1 MYVCLCY
8 IYLIILYRGREIGK
22 EGEGREV
29 GRKREE
35 LGRERNKKVFW
46 FSLVYFFYY
55 SYVIVA
61 CLVIIGFLFVL
72 KKILFYVSY
81 KIYVIDVYKF

>member
-1 MYVCLCY
+1 MHACACH
-8 IYLIILYRGREIGK
+8 IHPTTSHRGRGAGK

-35 LGRERNKKVFW
+35 SGRERNKKVLW
-46 FSLVYFFYY
+46 FPSVHP
-55 SYVIVA
+55 SYHSYATVA
-61 CLVIIGFLFVL
+61 CLVIIGLSLVL

-81 KIYVIDVYKF
+81 KIYVIDAYKP